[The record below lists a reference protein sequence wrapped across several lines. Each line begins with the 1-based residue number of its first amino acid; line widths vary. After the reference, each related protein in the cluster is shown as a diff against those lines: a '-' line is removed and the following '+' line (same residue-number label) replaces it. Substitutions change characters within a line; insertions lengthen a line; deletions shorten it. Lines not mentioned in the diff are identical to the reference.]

1 MATFA
6 RRKLPG
12 LVNDI
17 IKHGSQYNFFQAI
30 RLLEDSWLAHGL
42 FANIVNKNLQ
52 LISVSEISFPAADI
66 KECTI
71 DEHNKLKL
79 KLTFMGLCGVDSP
92 LSHYFLEYAQ
102 RNNEYAECISDF
114 LNIFNNRLY
123 TFLYLVW
130 KKYRPF
136 AHIENSPYLEYL
148 KFLSGNSLTAQDGN
162 EFAFVG
168 LLGPPTHSAV
178 ALTGIIS
185 EYLNDVPVSVQQ
197 FVPCLINLKSVLQ
210 IGINK
215 ICLGDNAILGSQV
228 VTKTRKIIIQIGP
241 LKNQCHAQLFPG
253 QIENCR
259 LKNLIS
265 RYLGPTLQFDLFL
278 IVNIARTHCIK
289 LGADDIKLGWMSWLG
304 KCAHKNYRMRI

>member
-6 RRKLPG
+6 RRKLPD
-12 LVNDI
+12 LVKDI

-30 RLLEDSWLAHGL
+30 RLLENDWLPNDL
-42 FANIVNKNLQ
+42 STNTVNKNLQ

-71 DEHNKLKL
+71 DDDNKLKL

-102 RNNEYAECISDF
+102 RDDEHAKCVSDF

-123 TFLYLVW
+123 TFLYLIW

-136 AHIENSPYLEYL
+136 AHIEKSPYLEYL

-162 EFAFVG
+162 EFAFAG
-168 LLGPPTHSAV
+168 LLGSPVHNAV
-178 ALTGIIS
+178 ALTGLIS

-197 FVPCLINLKSVLQ
+197 FVPCLINLKSILQ
-210 IGINK
+210 IGISE
-215 ICLGDNAILGSQV
+215 ICLGDNAILGSQI
-228 VTKTRKIIIQIGP
+228 VTMTQKIIIQIGP
-241 LKNQCHAQLFPG
+241 LDNQRAIQLFPG
-253 QIENCR
+253 RTENHH
-259 LKNLIS
+259 LKNLVS
-265 RYLGPTLQFDLFL
+265 RYLGPTLQFDIIL
-278 IVNIARTHCIK
+278 IINIIHTQCLK

-304 KCAHKNYRMRI
+304 KCAHENYRMRI

>member
-30 RLLEDSWLAHGL
+30 RLLEDGWLPNDL
-42 FANIVNKNLQ
+42 STNTVNKNLQ

-71 DEHNKLKL
+71 DEQNRLKL

-92 LSHYFLEYAQ
+92 LPHYFLEYAQ
-102 RNNEYAECISDF
+102 RDNEYAECISDF

-136 AHIENSPYLEYL
+136 AHIEKSPYLEYL

-162 EFAFVG
+162 EFAFAG
-168 LLGPPTHSAV
+168 LLGSPVHNTV
-178 ALTGIIS
+178 ALASLIS

-215 ICLGDNAILGSQV
+215 ICLGGNAMLGSQI
-228 VTKTRKIIIQIGP
+228 VTRTRKIVIQIGP
-241 LKNQCHAQLFPG
+241 LNNQHVTQLFPG
-253 QIENCR
+253 QIENYR

-265 RYLGPTLQFDLFL
+265 RYLGPTLQFDIVL
-278 IVNIARTHCIK
+278 IVDIAHTRCLK
-289 LGADDIKLGWMSWLG
+289 LGADDINLGWISWLG
-304 KCAHKNYRMRI
+304 KCAHKNYRIWI